1 MNDRMT
7 ELYAAACLY
16 AREKQL
22 DRKSEDKDVG
32 EFVKCMSEKFAEL
45 IVRECCR
52 VLEIEGAETG
62 QEPYYYGA
70 SLIEEHFGVE
80 EK

>member
-7 ELYAAACLY
+7 ELYASACLY

-45 IVRECCR
+45 IVKEAGTLLMSPEFIGRSDLDWSM
-52 VLEIEGAETG
+52 VLN
-62 QEPYYYGA
+62 
-70 SLIEEHFGVE
+70 EHFGVE
-80 EK
+80 E